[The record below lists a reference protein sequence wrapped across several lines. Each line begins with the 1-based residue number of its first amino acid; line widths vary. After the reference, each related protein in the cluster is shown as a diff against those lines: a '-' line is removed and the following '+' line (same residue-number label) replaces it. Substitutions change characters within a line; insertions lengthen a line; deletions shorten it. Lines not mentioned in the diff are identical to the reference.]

1 MAVVTESFYIPSK
14 VDGLQLSVMTIT
26 PDCAPVGIVQ
36 ISHGMCE
43 HKERYIPIME
53 FLASKGFACIIHDH
67 RGHGGS
73 VKSEEDLGYFYQG
86 GEKGLIADVALV
98 GTQMK
103 KKHPGLPFYLLG
115 HSMGSLIARAY
126 LKKLDFTLDGLI
138 ISGCPVYVPGC
149 KMGQSIV
156 KFLEAF
162 KGDHGHSKML
172 DRLSKYKDDGRFAGE
187 DSPNAWVCSNPDI
200 LTEYDNDPL
209 TQFHFTLSG
218 YQALF
223 KTMEMVYSPK
233 GWKVTKPNLPIWF
246 ISGEDDPCM
255 GSEERFLEAID
266 ILRQVGYDNISY
278 QIYPHMR
285 HEVLNETEKEIVWTD
300 LEEKLMMWNQ
310 KITDALSKQLDE
322 E

>member
-103 KKHPGLPFYLLG
+103 KETSG
-115 HSMGSLIARAY
+115 IA
-126 LKKLDFTLDGLI
+126 
-138 ISGCPVYVPGC
+138 
-149 KMGQSIV
+149 
-156 KFLEAF
+156 FLSVRSQYGF
-162 KGDHGHSKML
+162 FN
-172 DRLSKYKDDGRFAGE
+172 RTCLSKKIRFYIRRI
-187 DSPNAWVCSNPDI
+187 DYI
-200 LTEYDNDPL
+200 R
-209 TQFHFTLSG
+209 
-218 YQALF
+218 
-223 KTMEMVYSPK
+223 M
-233 GWKVTKPNLPIWF
+233 
-246 ISGEDDPCM
+246 PCLCT
-255 GSEERFLEAID
+255 RL
-266 ILRQVGYDNISY
+266 
-278 QIYPHMR
+278 
-285 HEVLNETEKEIVWTD
+285 
-300 LEEKLMMWNQ
+300 
-310 KITDALSKQLDE
+310 
-322 E
+322 

>member
-26 PDCAPVGIVQ
+26 PDCAPIGIVQ

-149 KMGQSIV
+149 KMG
-156 KFLEAF
+156 
-162 KGDHGHSKML
+162 
-172 DRLSKYKDDGRFAGE
+172 
-187 DSPNAWVCSNPDI
+187 
-200 LTEYDNDPL
+200 
-209 TQFHFTLSG
+209 
-218 YQALF
+218 
-223 KTMEMVYSPK
+223 
-233 GWKVTKPNLPIWF
+233 
-246 ISGEDDPCM
+246 
-255 GSEERFLEAID
+255 
-266 ILRQVGYDNISY
+266 
-278 QIYPHMR
+278 
-285 HEVLNETEKEIVWTD
+285 
-300 LEEKLMMWNQ
+300 
-310 KITDALSKQLDE
+310 
-322 E
+322 

>member
-126 LKKLDFTLDGLI
+126 LKKIRFYIRRIDYIRMPCLCT
-138 ISGCPVYVPGC
+138 
-149 KMGQSIV
+149 
-156 KFLEAF
+156 
-162 KGDHGHSKML
+162 
-172 DRLSKYKDDGRFAGE
+172 RL
-187 DSPNAWVCSNPDI
+187 
-200 LTEYDNDPL
+200 
-209 TQFHFTLSG
+209 
-218 YQALF
+218 
-223 KTMEMVYSPK
+223 
-233 GWKVTKPNLPIWF
+233 
-246 ISGEDDPCM
+246 
-255 GSEERFLEAID
+255 
-266 ILRQVGYDNISY
+266 
-278 QIYPHMR
+278 
-285 HEVLNETEKEIVWTD
+285 
-300 LEEKLMMWNQ
+300 
-310 KITDALSKQLDE
+310 
-322 E
+322 